1 MVFMVLTA
9 IFLVFSCG
17 GEDAPEEPVGGDSI
31 DTLHVA
37 VVDTIGLDM
46 GDSLY
51 VFGSLMQAGFLPGGE
66 ILALDLQ
73 RGYINVYTPEG
84 SHVGTIGARGP
95 GPGEFEI
102 PTSFA
107 VLPGGGVAV
116 TDIVGRDIS
125 FFDSTR
131 SYTRVLSGF
140 SFGPPMRITG
150 CPDGALIGQTM
161 TMTFTEETVE
171 GSQDL
176 VRWNDLTSTE
186 PSLTYLSFPI
196 DLTVTEDQ
204 GTEVR
209 AGPTIDYAVGP
220 DGNIAIVETSDTLF
234 SLRLLDPEGTELM
247 ALYEE
252 RERVP
257 MTQEEIDAGALGLS
271 LMITEGT
278 ASASTN
284 RIENIYPYRNIIN
297 SVGIDAEER
306 IWIEFGYGDK
316 PFFQVFDYSGELL
329 FTVLLDADFDNLNR
343 LSFGRKPG
351 IFSGDSLD
359 RQVNI
364 CILRLSS
371 GSRFRG
377 ETPYEEPDDTVRDT
391 R

>member
-1 MVFMVLTA
+1 
-9 IFLVFSCG
+9 
-17 GEDAPEEPVGGDSI
+17 
-31 DTLHVA
+31 
-37 VVDTIGLDM
+37 
-46 GDSLY
+46 
-51 VFGSLMQAGFLPGGE
+51 
-66 ILALDLQ
+66 
-73 RGYINVYTPEG
+73 
-84 SHVGTIGARGP
+84 
-95 GPGEFEI
+95 
-102 PTSFA
+102 
-107 VLPGGGVAV
+107 
-116 TDIVGRDIS
+116 
-125 FFDSTR
+125 
-131 SYTRVLSGF
+131 
-140 SFGPPMRITG
+140 
-150 CPDGALIGQTM
+150 M

>member
-1 MVFMVLTA
+1 MDSKKLIIMVSMVLTA
-9 IFLVFSCG
+9 AFLFLSCG
-17 GEDAPEEPVGGDSI
+17 GEDVPGEPVGGVST
-31 DTLHVA
+31 DTLLIA

-66 ILALDLQ
+66 ILALDMQ

-84 SHVGTIGARGP
+84 SHLGTIGAHGP

-107 VLPGGGVAV
+107 VLPDGGVAV
-116 TDIVGRDIS
+116 TDIVGRDVS
-125 FFDSTR
+125 FFDSAR

-140 SFGPPMRITG
+140 SFGPPNNIKG
-150 CPDGALIGQTM
+150 CPDGSMIGQTM
-161 TMTFTEETVE
+161 TMTFSEETVE

-176 VRWNDLTSTE
+176 ARWDDLTSTE
-186 PSLTYLSFPI
+186 PSHIYSSFPI

-204 GTEVR
+204 GTSVR
-209 AGPTIDYAVGP
+209 TGPTIDYAVGP

-234 SLRLLDPEGTELM
+234 SLRLLDPEGSELM

-271 LMITEGT
+271 VIITDGS

-284 RIENIYPYRNIIN
+284 RIEDTYPYRNIIS
-297 SVGIDAEER
+297 SVGIDAENQ
-306 IWIEFGYGDK
+306 IWIELGYGDR
-316 PFFQVFDYSGELL
+316 PFFQIFDHSGELL
-329 FTVLLDADFDNLNR
+329 STVLVDADFDNLNR
-343 LSFGRKPG
+343 PSFVISPAGMLAFDRDPLDYPKIYLLELLS
-351 IFSGDSLD
+351 
-359 RQVNI
+359 
-364 CILRLSS
+364 
-371 GSRFRG
+371 
-377 ETPYEEPDDTVRDT
+377 E
-391 R
+391 